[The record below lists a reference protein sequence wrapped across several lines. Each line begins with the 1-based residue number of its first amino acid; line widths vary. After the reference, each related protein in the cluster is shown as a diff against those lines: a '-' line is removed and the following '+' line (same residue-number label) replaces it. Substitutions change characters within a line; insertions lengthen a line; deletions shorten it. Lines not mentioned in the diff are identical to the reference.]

1 MKYYS
6 IEFDYHGDIV
16 LRANSEE
23 EAMEKFFALTVT
35 TINSSFPSASTQGSA
50 NSFVPVMR
58 TSSPLER
65 RKSVSF
71 SR

>member
-23 EAMEKFFALTVT
+23 EAMEKFFALTVGVLNEIAREKLI
-35 TINSSFPSASTQGSA
+35 TI
-50 NSFVPVMR
+50 
-58 TSSPLER
+58 EEDE
-65 RKSVSF
+65 
-71 SR
+71 

>member
-23 EAMEKFFALTVT
+23 EAMKKFFALTVGALNEIAREKLT
-35 TINSSFPSASTQGSA
+35 TI
-50 NSFVPVMR
+50 
-58 TSSPLER
+58 EEDE
-65 RKSVSF
+65 
-71 SR
+71 

>member
-23 EAMEKFFALTVT
+23 AAMEKFCALTVGALNDIAREKLI
-35 TINSSFPSASTQGSA
+35 TI
-50 NSFVPVMR
+50 
-58 TSSPLER
+58 EEDE
-65 RKSVSF
+65 
-71 SR
+71 